1 MTTNPRRIAAIGI
14 VAGVAAGVLGIAVAP
29 AAAAGAPAGPNI
41 TWAVAPSTSAG
52 PDGRTHY
59 SYTGVKPNTVVH
71 DYIGITNY
79 STQPVTFHVYG
90 VDGVTTTT
98 GTIGLKPAA
107 AQSTDIGNWI
117 TVERNVV
124 TVAPH
129 TRLNEPISLT
139 LPDNA
144 TPGDHVGGVVA
155 SVTEATQGGKVT
167 RDDRVGVAMYVR
179 VAGPLHPGFTI
190 ESVSASGYHGSPNP
204 FTGGDTTVS
213 YTVHNTGNV
222 RLGANQRV
230 SVSGLFGITF
240 ASANPNALQQVLP
253 GGSVRVTAHVTGI
266 FPVGPMD
273 VHIAVTPT
281 TVPGAQSAGTMSTA
295 SYTVGM
301 WAGPWAQ
308 LVLLIV
314 LVALGLA
321 IWRYLRWRRS
331 GRAAELAAAVER
343 GRREAAEDKENL
355 SGVGGR
361 KSTDKSDPE

>member
-1 MTTNPRRIAAIGI
+1 MTTIRPPRRIAAIGI
-14 VAGVAAGVLGIAVAP
+14 VTAGVLGLAVSP
-29 AAAAGAPAGPNI
+29 AFAAGAGPNI

-59 SYTGVKPNTVVH
+59 SYTGVQPNTVVH

-79 STQPVTFHVYG
+79 STRPVTFHVYG

-107 AQSTDIGNWI
+107 ARSTDIGGWI
-117 TVERNVV
+117 SVERAVV

-139 LPDNA
+139 VPDNA

-155 SVTEATQGGKVT
+155 SVTEATQGGKVS
-167 RDDRVGVAMYVR
+167 RDDRVGVAMYLR
-179 VAGPLHPGFTI
+179 VAGPLHAGFTV

-204 FTGGDTTVS
+204 FAGGGTTVS

-230 SVSGLFGITF
+230 RVSGLFGITF

-253 GGSVRVTAHVTGI
+253 GGSVRVTAHVIGI

-281 TVPGAQSAGTMSTA
+281 TVPGAPPAGTMPVA

-314 LVALGLA
+314 VVALGVG
-321 IWRYLRWRRS
+321 IWRYLRWRRRS
-331 GRAAELAAAVER
+331 RAAELAAAVER
-343 GRREAAEDKENL
+343 GRREAAEDKEL

-361 KSTDKSDPE
+361 ESTDQSDPE